1 MSSLPPRRLK
11 DLFRDRRVLS
21 WALYDWGNSAFA
33 TTVMAGFFPIFFKQ
47 FWSSEANVALS
58 TARLGIANSIASLI
72 LGALAPVLGAMADR
86 SSGRKKFLFA
96 FACIGATSTASLYLV
111 SQGEWAWACL
121 LYVLG
126 TVGFSGSISFYD
138 ALILGVAREREL
150 DTVSALGFALGYLG
164 GGVLFLVN
172 VLMSLKPGWFGIV
185 DAAEAVRISF
195 LMVGV
200 WWFVFT
206 LPLIFN
212 VPEPP
217 AVGPVARGFLDVVRE
232 GFAQLRQTFLE
243 LRQLRNVMLFLFA
256 YFFYIDGVN
265 TIIKM
270 AVDYGMS
277 LGFKSDS
284 LIVALLL
291 VQFIGFPAAIGFGLL
306 TPRLGTRRSIE
317 LAIGVYVIVAIGAVF
332 MSTELHFYFLA
343 AAIGLVQGGIQS
355 TSRAAFGQMIPAD
368 RSGEFFGFFN
378 MLGRFSA
385 LLGPTLMAI
394 TALLSD
400 NPRVSIL
407 SVLILFA
414 GGWIIL
420 RQVEFK
426 GEFKG
431 EVKGEFRDEQ

>member
-1 MSSLPPRRLK
+1 MAPAISTPPRRLK
-11 DLFRDRRVLS
+11 DLIRDRRILA

-47 FWSSEANVALS
+47 FWSSEANVSLS
-58 TARLGIANSIASLI
+58 TARLGVANSIASLV

-86 SSGRKKFLFA
+86 ASGRKKFLLA
-96 FACIGATSTASLYLV
+96 FAALGATSTASLYLV
-111 SQGEWAWACL
+111 SQGEWAWATL

-138 ALILGVAREREL
+138 ALIMGVAREREL
-150 DTVSALGFALGYLG
+150 DTVSAFGFALGYLG
-164 GGVLFLVN
+164 GGLLFLLN
-172 VLMSLKPGWFGIV
+172 VLMTLKPSWFGFV
-185 DAAEAVRISF
+185 DAAQAVRTSF
-195 LMVGV
+195 LMVGA
-200 WWFVFT
+200 WWLIFT
-206 LPLIFN
+206 LPLLLH

-217 AVGPVARGFLDVVRE
+217 AAGPAAQGARQVIRE
-232 GFAQLRQTFLE
+232 GFAQLARTFHD
-243 LRQLRNVMLFLFA
+243 LRKLRNVMMFLVA

-291 VQFIGFPAAIGFGLL
+291 VQFIGFPAAIGFGFI
-306 TPRLGTRRSIE
+306 TPRFGTRRSLE
-317 LAIGVYVIVAIGAVF
+317 LAIGVYVAVAIGAVF
-332 MSTELHFYFLA
+332 MTTELHFYFLA

-368 RSGEFFGFFN
+368 QAGEFFGFFN

-385 LLGPTLMAI
+385 LLGPLLMAI

-407 SVLILFA
+407 SVLILF
-414 GGWIIL
+414 GVGWFLL
-420 RQVEFK
+420 RKV
-426 GEFKG
+426 
-431 EVKGEFRDEQ
+431 EFRDEQ

>member
-1 MSSLPPRRLK
+1 MDPHFTHEPRRLMT
-11 DLFRDRRVLS
+11 LLRDRRILA

-47 FWSSEANVALS
+47 FWSSEANVSLS
-58 TARLGIANSIASLI
+58 TARLGIANSVASFI
-72 LGALAPVLGAMADR
+72 LGALAPALGAMADR
-86 SSGRKKFLFA
+86 ASGRKKFLFV
-96 FACIGATSTASLYLV
+96 FAALGATSTASLYLV
-111 SQGEWAWACL
+111 SQGQWAWAAL

-138 ALILGVAREREL
+138 ALIMGVAREREL

-164 GGVLFLVN
+164 GGILFLVN
-172 VLMSLKPGWFGIV
+172 VLMTLQPAWFGFV
-185 DAAEAVRISF
+185 DAAQAVRVSF

-200 WWFVFT
+200 WWLVFT
-206 LPLIFN
+206 LPLLFT

-217 AVGPVARGFLDVVRE
+217 AAGPTAHGVLSVVRE
-232 GFAQLRQTFLE
+232 GFAQLARTFHD
-243 LRQLRNVMLFLFA
+243 LRKLRNVMMFLLA

-291 VQFIGFPAAIGFGLL
+291 VQFIGFPAAIGFGLI
-306 TPRLGTRRSIE
+306 TPRLGTRRSLE
-317 LAIGVYVIVAIGAVF
+317 LAIGVYVGVAIGAVF
-332 MSTELHFYFLA
+332 MSSELHFYFLA

-368 RSGEFFGFFN
+368 QAGEFFGFYN

-385 LLGPTLMAI
+385 LLGPLLMAI

-414 GGWIIL
+414 VGWFLL
-420 RQVEFK
+420 RKV
-426 GEFKG
+426 
-431 EVKGEFRDEQ
+431 EFRDEQ